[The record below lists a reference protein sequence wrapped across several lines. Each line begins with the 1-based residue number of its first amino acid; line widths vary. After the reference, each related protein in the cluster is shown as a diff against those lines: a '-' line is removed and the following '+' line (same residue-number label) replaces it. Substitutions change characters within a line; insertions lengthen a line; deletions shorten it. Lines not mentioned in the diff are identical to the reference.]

1 MKACASG
8 LCGWSK
14 KRRFRRRQ
22 RNPCVWSSDR
32 NRASAFVEAYDYLMD
47 FNPRAAIHL
56 AESLLEAGDSLN
68 NFPHRG
74 RLVRG
79 TGMRELVTVSPY
91 IIRYR
96 VTADTVIILRVRHEV
111 TSSYTPLTRTLP
123 LFIARVRASMSP
135 PCMARARVSSVEVF
149 SIQRSTAA
157 LR

>member
-1 MKACASG
+1 V
-8 LCGWSK
+8 
-14 KRRFRRRQ
+14 RV
-22 RNPCVWSSDR
+22 VWTETALQGVWR
-32 NRASAFVEAYDYLMD
+32 AYDYLMD

-96 VTADTVIILRVRHEV
+96 VTADTVIILRVRH
-111 TSSYTPLTRTLP
+111 SSRRPTRP
-123 LFIARVRASMSP
+123 
-135 PCMARARVSSVEVF
+135 
-149 SIQRSTAA
+149 
-157 LR
+157 